1 MNPFPDCIGVIPARY
16 GSTRFPGKPLAEI
29 HGKPM
34 FWHVYHRASRCKELN
49 RVVLAT
55 DDQRICAAA
64 ARFDIPVVMT
74 RSDHPSGTDRVL
86 DAAEQLKVSE
96 DAVVVNIQGDEPA
109 LEPEMLSEL
118 LAPFATAATRVT
130 TLVRCVAASE
140 ADSHDAVKAVFSK
153 SGKALYFSRSV
164 IPFHR
169 DSRPVRVFRHIG
181 MYAFRKEALKQF
193 VTLGPSPLEKK
204 EKLEQLRLLEN
215 DIPIHVVVT
224 DRRSIDV
231 NRPEDIALVSR
242 VLTGDDPETAIQPF
256 AE

>member
-1 MNPFPDCIGVIPARY
+1 
-16 GSTRFPGKPLAEI
+16 
-29 HGKPM
+29 
-34 FWHVYHRASRCKELN
+34 
-49 RVVLAT
+49 
-55 DDQRICAAA
+55 
-64 ARFDIPVVMT
+64 MT

-86 DAAEQLKVSE
+86 DAAEQLEVSD
-96 DAVVVNIQGDEPA
+96 DAVVINIQGDEPA

-130 TLVRCVAASE
+130 TLVRCVAAAE
-140 ADSHDAVKAVFSK
+140 ADSPDAVKAVFSK
-153 SGKALYFSRSV
+153 SGKALYFSRAL

-169 DSRPVRVFRHIG
+169 DGRPDRVYRHIG

-193 VTLGPSPLEKK
+193 VTLGPSPLEIK

-224 DRRSIDV
+224 NRRSIDV

-242 VLTGDDPETAIQPF
+242 FLTGDDPETAIQPI

>member
-29 HGKPM
+29 NGKPM
-34 FWHVYHRASRCKELN
+34 FWHVYHRASRCKKLR

-55 DDQRICAAA
+55 DDRRICAAA
-64 ARFDIPVVMT
+64 VRFDIPVLMT

-86 DAAEQLKVSE
+86 DAAEQLGVAD
-96 DAVVVNIQGDEPA
+96 DAVVINIQGDEPA
-109 LEPEMLSEL
+109 LEPEMVSEL

-130 TLVRCVAASE
+130 TLVRCVAAAE
-140 ADSHDAVKAVFSK
+140 ADSSDAVKVVFSN
-153 SGKALYFSRSV
+153 SGKALYFSRSL

-169 DSRPVRVFRHIG
+169 DGRPDRVYRHIG

-193 VTLGPSPLEKK
+193 VTLGPSPLETT
-204 EKLEQLRLLEN
+204 EQLEQLRLLEN
-215 DIPIHVVVT
+215 DIPIQVVVT
-224 DRRSIDV
+224 NRRSIDV
-231 NRPEDIALVSR
+231 NRPEDIVLVSR
-242 VLTGDDPETAIQPF
+242 ILAGDDPDTALQPV

>member
-1 MNPFPDCIGVIPARY
+1 
-16 GSTRFPGKPLAEI
+16 
-29 HGKPM
+29 
-34 FWHVYHRASRCKELN
+34 
-49 RVVLAT
+49 
-55 DDQRICAAA
+55 
-64 ARFDIPVVMT
+64 
-74 RSDHPSGTDRVL
+74 
-86 DAAEQLKVSE
+86 
-96 DAVVVNIQGDEPA
+96 
-109 LEPEMLSEL
+109 MLSEL

-130 TLVRCVAASE
+130 TLVRSVVAQE
-140 ADSHDAVKAVFSK
+140 ADSPDAVKVVFSK
-153 SGKALYFSRSV
+153 SGKALYFSRSF

-169 DSRPVRVFRHIG
+169 DGRPDRVYRHIG
-181 MYAFRKEALKQF
+181 MYAFRKEALKLF

-224 DRRSIDV
+224 DRRSIYV